1 MPFFSYHLPA
11 EPKFVVGNIEEK
23 INILQNLSCNS
34 LLRGGMLI
42 LLALISKQFTIVM

>member
-1 MPFFSYHLPA
+1 MPFLSYHLPA
-11 EPKFVVGNIEEK
+11 EPKFVVGNIEEN

>member
-11 EPKFVVGNIEEK
+11 APKFVVGNIEEN
-23 INILQNLSCNS
+23 INSLQTLSCNN

-42 LLALISKQFTIVM
+42 LLALISKQFIIVM